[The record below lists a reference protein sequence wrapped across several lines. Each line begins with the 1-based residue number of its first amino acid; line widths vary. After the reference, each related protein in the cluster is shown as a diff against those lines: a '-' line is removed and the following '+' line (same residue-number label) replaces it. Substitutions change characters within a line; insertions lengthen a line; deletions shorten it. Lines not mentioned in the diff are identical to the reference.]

1 MSMDYNIKAQGGGQD
16 NSSMSKRVLQARS
29 LVKIVTARAREQ
41 PLP

>member
-1 MSMDYNIKAQGGGQD
+1 MDYGKIKVKGGGQD

-29 LVKIVTARAREQ
+29 LVEIVTTRAREQ